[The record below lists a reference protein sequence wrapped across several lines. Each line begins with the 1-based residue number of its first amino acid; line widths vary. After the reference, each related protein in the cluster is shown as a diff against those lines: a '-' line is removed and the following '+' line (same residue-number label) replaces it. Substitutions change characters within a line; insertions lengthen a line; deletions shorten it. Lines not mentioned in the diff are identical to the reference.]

1 MIKLSVIIILVL
13 TVFLFFLCSIDRIQA
28 QNNNKLLPNM
38 PGVVSYTYRAFFEMD
53 VSSTLDMITYVGFN
67 DIELSNLFGRSATE
81 MRILLDKH
89 HIKCSSYGV
98 SYEDLVNKT
107 DKVAHDA
114 QTLGAQ
120 YVRVAGI
127 PHNATL
133 SFPEMQKAVYD
144 FNACGKILKEKYGLI
159 FVYHNHGF
167 EFEPYR
173 NGTLYDYLLQQTN
186 PQYVS
191 FELDIFWAVYPG
203 QDPALLLKKYGGR
216 YQLMHLKDLKKGI
229 KGSRSENAKPD
240 DDVILGTGQIN
251 IPAVLRAAKQAG
263 IQHYY
268 IEDESNNVI
277 VQVPE
282 SIAYL
287 RSLNH

>member
-1 MIKLSVIIILVL
+1 M
-13 TVFLFFLCSIDRIQA
+13 
-28 QNNNKLLPNM
+28 
-38 PGVVSYTYRAFFEMD
+38 
-53 VSSTLDMITYVGFN
+53 
-67 DIELSNLFGRSATE
+67 
-81 MRILLDKH
+81 DKH

-98 SYEDLVNKT
+98 SYQDLINKT
-107 DKVAHDA
+107 DRVGQDA
-114 QTLGAQ
+114 QILGAQ

-127 PHNATL
+127 PHNPIMSL
-133 SFPEMQKAVYD
+133 PDMQKAVGE

-173 NGTLYDYLLQQTN
+173 NGTLYDYLVQQTN

-191 FELDIFWAVYPG
+191 FELDIFWAFYPG
-203 QDPALLLKKYGGR
+203 QDPVLLLKKYGNR
-216 YQLMHLKDLKKGI
+216 YKLMHLKDLKKGI
-229 KGSRSENAKPD
+229 TGDFSGSANPD

-251 IPAVLRAAKQAG
+251 IRSVLKAAKQAG

-282 SIAYL
+282 SVAYL
-287 RSLNH
+287 RSLSH